1 MHLHAGFSLLLS
13 LSLCSAPA
21 AAQAPAAAEDPVV
34 VVIEGKPW
42 RRSELESLIHRLP
55 PNVAQN
61 FHVDRRNFLL
71 QYALVHRL
79 AEMAEKEGIPGEEPH
94 KTRLEYQRTLYLA
107 QAAMDRAALR
117 IQVKP
122 EEQQQYYEE
131 HKQDFANARVRVI
144 YVSFNDN
151 PPPARDPKAKRPRSG
166 AEAEKLARELVAKAR
181 GGADFAALARQ
192 FSDDEETKARGG
204 EFRPVKPN
212 DPNLPPEIRTAI
224 FALKPGQVSDPVRQ
238 TGGFWIFRLEE
249 YVVPAFA
256 EVRNEVYDAI
266 REARFRE
273 WIEGVQK
280 SLKLEFRDES
290 YLGGG
295 SPKK

>member
-1 MHLHAGFSLLLS
+1 MHCFRGFSLLTFLCLS
-13 LSLCSAPA
+13 CAA
-21 AAQAPAAAEDPVV
+21 AAQPPAEAEDPVV
-34 VVIEGKPW
+34 VVIDGKPW
-42 RRSELESLIHRLP
+42 RRTELESMIHRLP

-61 FHVDRRNFLL
+61 FFIDKRTFLL
-71 QYALVHRL
+71 QYALVQRL
-79 AEMAEKEGIPGEEPH
+79 AEMAEKAGIPEEEPH
-94 KTRLEYQRTLYLA
+94 KTRLAYQRAVYLA
-107 QAAMDRAALR
+107 QAEMDQAAMR

-151 PPPARDPKAKRPRSG
+151 PPPSKDPKAKRPRTS
-166 AEAEKLARELVAKAR
+166 AEAEKLARELAAKAR
-181 GGADFAALARQ
+181 AGADFAALARQ
-192 FSDDEETKARGG
+192 FSEDEETKDKGG

-212 DPNLPPEIRTAI
+212 DTNLPPEIRTVI

-238 TGGFWIFRLEE
+238 TGGFWIFRLDD
-249 YVVPAFA
+249 YVVPPFA
-256 EVRNEVYDAI
+256 DVQSEVYEAL

-280 SLKLEFRDES
+280 SLRIEYRDES
-290 YLGGG
+290 YLGAGL
-295 SPKK
+295 PKQ

>member
-1 MHLHAGFSLLLS
+1 MHRFSGFSILAFLCLS
-13 LSLCSAPA
+13 A
-21 AAQAPAAAEDPVV
+21 AAVAQPPAETEDPVV
-34 VVIEGKPW
+34 VVMDGKPW
-42 RRSELESLIHRLP
+42 HRSELESMINRLP

-61 FHVDRRNFLL
+61 FFLDKRNFLI
-71 QYALVHRL
+71 QYALVQRL
-79 AEMAEKEGIPGEEPH
+79 AEMAEKDGVSEEEPH
-94 KTRLEYQRTLYLA
+94 RTRLAYQRAVYLA
-107 QAAMDRAALR
+107 QAAMDKAAIR
-117 IQVKP
+117 IQVKM

-151 PPPARDPKAKRPRSG
+151 PPPAKDPKAKRPRTS

-181 GGADFAALARQ
+181 AGADFAALARQ
-192 FSDDEETKARGG
+192 FSDDAETQVKGG

-212 DPNLPPEIRTAI
+212 DANLPPEIRTAI

-238 TGGFWIFRLEE
+238 TGGFWIFRLDD
-249 YVVPAFA
+249 YVVPAFS
-256 EVRNEVYDAI
+256 EVQNEVYEVL

-280 SLKLEFRDES
+280 GLRIEFRDES
-290 YLGGG
+290 YLGAG
-295 SPKK
+295 SPKR

>member
-1 MHLHAGFSLLLS
+1 MHSLRVFSLLTFLAAS
-13 LSLCSAPA
+13 SAPGL
-21 AAQAPAAAEDPVV
+21 QPPAEAEDPVV

-42 RRSELESLIHRLP
+42 RRTELESMIHRLP

-61 FHVDRRNFLL
+61 FFLDKRNFLM
-71 QYALVHRL
+71 QYALVQRL
-79 AEMAEKEGIPGEEPH
+79 AEMAEKAGIPEEEPH
-94 KTRLEYQRTLYLA
+94 KTRLAYQRAVYLA
-107 QAAMDRAALR
+107 QAEMDHAAMR

-151 PPPARDPKAKRPRSG
+151 PPPSKDPKAKRPRTS
-166 AEAEKLARELVAKAR
+166 AEAEKLARELVEKAR
-181 GGADFAALARQ
+181 SGADFAALARQ
-192 FSDDEETKARGG
+192 FSDDEETKAKGG

-212 DPNLPPEIRTAI
+212 DTNLPPEIRTAI

-238 TGGFWIFRLEE
+238 TGGFWIFRLED
-249 YVVPAFA
+249 YVVPAFSD
-256 EVRNEVYDAI
+256 VQNQVYEAL
-266 REARFRE
+266 REARFRQ

-280 SLKLEFRDES
+280 SLQIEYRDES
-290 YLGGG
+290 YLGAGL
-295 SPKK
+295 PKQ

>member
-1 MHLHAGFSLLLS
+1 MHSLRVFSLLTFLAAS
-13 LSLCSAPA
+13 SAPGL
-21 AAQAPAAAEDPVV
+21 QPPAEAEDPVV

-42 RRSELESLIHRLP
+42 RRTELESMIHRLP

-61 FHVDRRNFLL
+61 FFLDKRNFLM
-71 QYALVHRL
+71 QYALVQRL
-79 AEMAEKEGIPGEEPH
+79 AEMAEKAGIPEEEPH
-94 KTRLEYQRTLYLA
+94 KTRLAYQRAVYLA
-107 QAAMDRAALR
+107 QAEMDHAAMR

-151 PPPARDPKAKRPRSG
+151 PPPSKDPKAKRPRTS
-166 AEAEKLARELVAKAR
+166 AEAEKLARELVEKAR
-181 GGADFAALARQ
+181 SGADFAALARQ
-192 FSDDEETKARGG
+192 FSDDGETKAKGG

-212 DPNLPPEIRTAI
+212 DANLPPEIRTAI

-238 TGGFWIFRLEE
+238 TGGFWIFRLED
-249 YVVPAFA
+249 YVVPAFSD
-256 EVRNEVYDAI
+256 VQNQVYEAL
-266 REARFRE
+266 REARFRQ

-280 SLKLEFRDES
+280 SLQIEYRDES
-290 YLGGG
+290 YLGAGL
-295 SPKK
+295 PKQ

>member
-1 MHLHAGFSLLLS
+1 MHSLRVFSLLTFLAAS
-13 LSLCSAPA
+13 SAPGL
-21 AAQAPAAAEDPVV
+21 QPPAEAEDPVV

-42 RRSELESLIHRLP
+42 RRTELESMIHRLP

-61 FHVDRRNFLL
+61 FFLDKRNFLM
-71 QYALVHRL
+71 QYALVQRL
-79 AEMAEKEGIPGEEPH
+79 AEMAEKAGIPEEEPH
-94 KTRLEYQRTLYLA
+94 KTRLAYQRAVYLA
-107 QAAMDRAALR
+107 QAEMDHAAMR

-151 PPPARDPKAKRPRSG
+151 PPPSKDPKAKRPRTS
-166 AEAEKLARELVAKAR
+166 AEAEKLARELVEKAR
-181 GGADFAALARQ
+181 SGADFAALARQ
-192 FSDDEETKARGG
+192 FSDDGETKAKGG

-212 DPNLPPEIRTAI
+212 DANLPPEIRTVI

-238 TGGFWIFRLEE
+238 TGGFWIFRLED
-249 YVVPAFA
+249 YVVPAFSD
-256 EVRNEVYDAI
+256 VQNQVYEAL
-266 REARFRE
+266 REARFRQ

-280 SLKLEFRDES
+280 SLQIEYRDES
-290 YLGGG
+290 YLGAGL
-295 SPKK
+295 PKQ